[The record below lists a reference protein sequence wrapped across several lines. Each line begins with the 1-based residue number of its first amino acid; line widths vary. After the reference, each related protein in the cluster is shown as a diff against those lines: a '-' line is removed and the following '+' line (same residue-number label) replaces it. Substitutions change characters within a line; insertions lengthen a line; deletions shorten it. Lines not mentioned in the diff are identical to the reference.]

1 MYDRRM
7 TCTIFRSFVSSLLW
21 HLDSSSCCHGTVFA
35 VSPLLISLT
44 ANFDVKPVLFA
55 EKGKKKKIKKE
66 LNQFSAK
73 RTQIK
78 SPKNCQT
85 LLMKNCE
92 IQEKKKNNYFF
103 LRHPFILFFLIS
115 FFLFSFFLSFFVV
128 VKKIEREWSGARK
141 TIFTN
146 NEIKS
151 FSFWRRP
158 FREKAVCVSLW
169 LTGPTRQT
177 AIAWPNVS
185 MKTSAFKWDLNSPQT
200 RSIRL
205 PNEHRQIKSGHKLRP
220 IKVGPQE
227 MELTVMI
234 EKFLLLSLTLDRTL
248 SLSLSH
254 TNALFISSTFY
265 LFSTLSFPPGRNNKE
280 RKVEAKKLLT
290 LLTIEKR
297 RK

>member
-1 MYDRRM
+1 
-7 TCTIFRSFVSSLLW
+7 
-21 HLDSSSCCHGTVFA
+21 
-35 VSPLLISLT
+35 
-44 ANFDVKPVLFA
+44 
-55 EKGKKKKIKKE
+55 
-66 LNQFSAK
+66 
-73 RTQIK
+73 
-78 SPKNCQT
+78 
-85 LLMKNCE
+85 MKNCE

-151 FSFWRRP
+151 FSFWRRL

-248 SLSLSH
+248 SHFLSLTH
-254 TNALFISSTFY
+254 KRTFY
-265 LFSTLSFPPGRNNKE
+265 FINFLSIFYSVVPSRQKQ
-280 RKVEAKKLLT
+280 
-290 LLTIEKR
+290 
-297 RK
+297 